1 MFPHLLQAALSMHH
15 IQAASDP
22 SVMQFRSSD
31 RIPPGVAVFLVTKQ
45 NPAWTNRWYT
55 VNSI

>member
-1 MFPHLLQAALSMHH
+1 MHH

-22 SVMQFRSSD
+22 SVMQFPSSD